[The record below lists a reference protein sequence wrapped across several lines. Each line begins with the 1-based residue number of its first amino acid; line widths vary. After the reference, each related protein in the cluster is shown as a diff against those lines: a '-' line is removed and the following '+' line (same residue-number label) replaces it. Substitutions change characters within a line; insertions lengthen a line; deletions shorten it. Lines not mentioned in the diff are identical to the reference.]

1 MSYILAKYVPKTGT
15 RPGFPRVPY
24 PLVTHMDRFAQK
36 IGGSRLGIRPYYTR
50 LGSRKSLLLLV
61 NPYI

>member
-1 MSYILAKYVPKTGT
+1 MYILAKYYVPKTGT

-36 IGGSRLGIRPYYTR
+36 IGGSRLPDSTLLR
-50 LGSRKSLLLLV
+50 LSL
-61 NPYI
+61 IHI